1 VGALA
6 PIAHHWRDLAL
17 KAGSLLVPA
26 NAAVVARNLASL
38 ATGAPW
44 EGYVVD
50 AESDRVQQALDRA
63 LGWLCH
69 SQDTVGS
76 GGVGCFEMY
85 GWTAGYPEVTGYI
98 IPTFWDAAAACGRP
112 ELGERARRMTEWEMS
127 IQLESGGWEGGY
139 EGDGRPPVVFNTGQ
153 VLRGLLRS
161 FEETGDARY
170 LDAAVRGG
178 NWIVDVQEPDGSWAT
193 ANFKGMRRV
202 YDSYVAAPLAR
213 LWKATGDE
221 RYRDAAARSTA
232 YVLSE
237 QQDNGW
243 FRNADNSPYF
253 TDAPITHTVCYTID
267 GLIEVAEVLED
278 ERALRAAERAAEEL
292 LHRAEIWP
300 RFYGRV
306 DPSWR
311 PAARF
316 VCLTGAAQLGI
327 IFMRL
332 HARAG
337 DPRYLNGALKLVDFL
352 GWAQSLNGLGE
363 SRRGGI
369 AGSYP
374 VWGLYCPL
382 KYPAWA
388 TKYFVDLLL
397 LVRPHVSAAGE

>member
-1 VGALA
+1 VTALA
-6 PIAHHWRDLAL
+6 PIARHWRELAM

-26 NAAVVARNLASL
+26 NAAVVARNVAGLA
-38 ATGAPW
+38 AGAPW
-44 EGYVVD
+44 EGHVVD
-50 AESDRVQQALDRA
+50 AKTDRLQPALDRA

-69 SQDTVGS
+69 SQDVVGS
-76 GGVGCFEMY
+76 GGVGCYEMY

-98 IPTFWDAAAACGRP
+98 IPTFWDAARACGRP
-112 ELGERARRMTEWEMS
+112 DLGERARRMTEWELS
-127 IQLESGGWEGGY
+127 IQQESGGWEGGY
-139 EGDGRPPVVFNTGQ
+139 EGDGHPPVVFNTGQ

-161 FEETGDARY
+161 YQETGDARY
-170 LDAAVRGG
+170 LDSAVRGG

-213 LWKATGDE
+213 LWQTTGDE

-232 YVLSE
+232 FVLS
-237 QQDNGW
+237 QQHANGW
-243 FRNADNSPYF
+243 FENADNSPYF

-267 GLIEVAEVLED
+267 GLIEAGEVLGD
-278 ERALRAAERAAEEL
+278 EAALRGGTRAAEEL

-300 RFYGRV
+300 RLYGRV
-306 DPSWR
+306 DADWR

-332 HARAG
+332 HART
-337 DPRYLNGALKLVDFL
+337 DDVRYLNATLKLVDFL
-352 GWAQSLNGLGE
+352 GWAQSLNGVGRN
-363 SRRGGI
+363 RRGGI
-369 AGSYP
+369 AGSFP
-374 VWGLYCPL
+374 LWGLYCPL
-382 KYPAWA
+382 KYPSWA

-397 LVRPHVSAAGE
+397 LVRPHLSPAGR

>member
-1 VGALA
+1 MS
-6 PIAHHWRDLAL
+6 D
-17 KAGSLLVPA
+17 
-26 NAAVVARNLASL
+26 
-38 ATGAPW
+38 W
-44 EGYVVD
+44 E
-50 AESDRVQQALDRA
+50 L
-63 LGWLCH
+63 
-69 SQDTVGS
+69 
-76 GGVGCFEMY
+76 
-85 GWTAGYPEVTGYI
+85 
-98 IPTFWDAAAACGRP
+98 
-112 ELGERARRMTEWEMS
+112 S
-127 IQLESGGWEGGY
+127 IQRESGGWEGGY

-161 FEETGDARY
+161 FAETGDARY
-170 LDAAVRGG
+170 LDSAVRGG

-213 LWKATGDE
+213 LWQATGDE
-221 RYRDAAARSTA
+221 RYRDAATRSTA
-232 YVLSE
+232 FVLS
-237 QQDNGW
+237 QQHENGW
-243 FRNADNSPYF
+243 FENADNSPYF

-267 GLIEVAEVLED
+267 GLIEVGEVLDD
-278 ERALRAAERAAEEL
+278 EAALRAAVRAAEEL

-300 RFYGRV
+300 RLYGRV

-332 HARAG
+332 HARTG
-337 DPRYLNGALKLVDFL
+337 DVRYLNAALKLVDLL
-352 GWAQSLNGLGE
+352 GWAQSLNGLGK

-382 KYPAWA
+382 KYPSWA
-388 TKYFVDLLL
+388 TKYFIDLLL
-397 LVRPHVSAAGE
+397 LIRPHVSAAGA